1 MKNRSRT
8 AIAVALISFLLGAI
22 WLSGQQSDDRP
33 LPALFPPGALLYL
46 EAKNLRGLVT
56 QWNSSGEKRA
66 WPSSDNFGVLSRSRL
81 VQRLG
86 EARDQFATAAGIPV
100 AFNLLEEL
108 AGGRSAFAFYD
119 LANLKF
125 VYLTNLQSSRL
136 EASELWRSR
145 TRYQQRSVAGI
156 RFYVDSD
163 AATHRTIA
171 FAHFNDWLIV
181 STAEE
186 QMAQT
191 LALVSGVQTAGLAIE
206 PWFSNVAKQ
215 APSQGD
221 LRLVY
226 HLNTLLPTP
235 QFRTYWLQK
244 NASALKEFT
253 SGTADLF
260 RKPDAFEEQ
269 RVLLR
274 RTPETVSSPAPS
286 LTSIL
291 WYVPPSSSLYRAW
304 VAPDRDLI
312 TETLQQVVLGEPA
325 TTQRLNRIAPQ
336 ISLENPNAGT
346 GSEFETRIDRPLFQR
361 AQSESVKV
369 LVDAVMNMQPIK
381 LLHIQTTV
389 PLDDSVFVTPQS
401 GVVIECLRPDLATLE
416 RSLASVTGILRTG
429 SLDPLQ
435 SSVSGNALIL
445 TRLPIARS
453 TGTVWQI
460 PEGATYA
467 AAFDRRI
474 EWPRYK
480 QLFNLIDRTPQNP
493 ETTPGQNTPPFFSG
507 NLQSLGNVLS
517 SLQRASIVSR
527 EESSQVRESVR
538 YEMNAP

>member
-1 MKNRSRT
+1 M
-8 AIAVALISFLLGAI
+8 
-22 WLSGQQSDDRP
+22 
-33 LPALFPPGALLYL
+33 
-46 EAKNLRGLVT
+46 
-56 QWNSSGEKRA
+56 
-66 WPSSDNFGVLSRSRL
+66 
-81 VQRLG
+81 
-86 EARDQFATAAGIPV
+86 
-100 AFNLLEEL
+100 
-108 AGGRSAFAFYD
+108 
-119 LANLKF
+119 
-125 VYLTNLQSSRL
+125 
-136 EASELWRSR
+136 
-145 TRYQQRSVAGI
+145 
-156 RFYVDSD
+156 
-163 AATHRTIA
+163 
-171 FAHFNDWLIV
+171 
-181 STAEE
+181 
-186 QMAQT
+186 
-191 LALVSGVQTAGLAIE
+191 
-206 PWFSNVAKQ
+206 
-215 APSQGD
+215 
-221 LRLVY
+221 
-226 HLNTLLPTP
+226 
-235 QFRTYWLQK
+235 
-244 NASALKEFT
+244 
-253 SGTADLF
+253 
-260 RKPDAFEEQ
+260 
-269 RVLLR
+269 
-274 RTPETVSSPAPS
+274 
-286 LTSIL
+286 
-291 WYVPPSSSLYRAW
+291 
-304 VAPDRDLI
+304 
-312 TETLQQVVLGEPA
+312 
-325 TTQRLNRIAPQ
+325 
-336 ISLENPNAGT
+336 ENPNAGT
-346 GSEFETRIDRPLFQR
+346 GSEFETRIDRPPFQR